1 MGDGGK
7 SRAHYNRVLNSTEI
21 DTFFRTPWQP
31 YLTTSTY
38 NSIASWGE
46 NWATDGEESFIQGT
60 NVNFSAIG
68 GGGGRRFINSSGG
81 GSSSGS
87 YGNGGDHDW
96 PATTRFSSE
105 PPLTLSHNALGY
117 SSMDDYFIISNG
129 SSNYDNDSTTYPNV
143 MVYGNIGG
151 GGTNLANGGGGGAG
165 GPGTNGGEGD
175 GRQAGHGGV
184 GIESNFA
191 DGTSYYYAGGG
202 AGGVH
207 NSNDIG
213 TGGLGGGGN

>member
-1 MGDGGK
+1 DFMVVAGGGGGGAEAMGAGGGAGGVVIGTQYSLSSGSYNIKVGDGGK

-38 NSIASWGE
+38 DSIASWGE

-60 NVNFSAIG
+60 IHYFSAIG

-87 YGNGGDHDW
+87 YGNGGGHDW

-117 SSMDDYFIISNG
+117 SSTDDYYIISNG
-129 SSNYDNDSTTYPNV
+129 YSNYDNDSTAYPNV

-151 GGTNLANGGGGGAG
+151 GG
-165 GPGTNGGEGD
+165 
-175 GRQAGHGGV
+175 
-184 GIESNFA
+184 
-191 DGTSYYYAGGG
+191 
-202 AGGVH
+202 
-207 NSNDIG
+207 
-213 TGGLGGGGN
+213 